1 MHLDISPR
9 QSGKT
14 TRLVNEVISFLK
26 ENTDK
31 TALIVAPKE
40 CTRKDIIYRIQEKCG
55 DLCSKRTIT
64 SYKMF
69 PSPHSMKQ
77 FVDNINGMSDENL
90 IIDYNAYY
98 TGVGCHV
105 SNKKC
110 VEIYKIYKETPRVEP
125 NRFIK
130 RHKM

>member
-1 MHLDISPR
+1 MYVEISPR

-40 CTRKDIIYRIQEKCG
+40 YTRKDIIYRIQEKCG

-77 FVDNINGMSDENL
+77 FVDNINGRFFC
-90 IIDYNAYY
+90 IIQRIFNWWNICFGYIW
-98 TGVGCHV
+98 TG
-105 SNKKC
+105 
-110 VEIYKIYKETPRVEP
+110 
-125 NRFIK
+125 F
-130 RHKM
+130 